1 MEGEDRRKCVWQ
13 SGPVRARR
21 LFPSPSLLVWSAVCE
36 YVADEW
42 AAQVAER
49 SGVALAEV
57 FPGLASRPSGAENVW
72 AHEAEEQKLHELAFG
87 TAAKRQ
93 KVEAGGAV
101 AKQTSTKQASMAK
114 AAKGTKSITAFFGR
128 KKKRAP

>member
-1 MEGEDRRKCVWQ
+1 M
-13 SGPVRARR
+13 
-21 LFPSPSLLVWSAVCE
+21 SA
-36 YVADEW
+36 ASAAASATW

-93 KVEAGGAV
+93 KVEADGAS

-114 AAKGTKSITAFFGR
+114 AAKGTKTITAFFGR
-128 KKKRAP
+128 KKRAP